1 MISTM
6 DMTTGQWE
14 SGYAAPEAG
23 VVSEDAASS
32 RAAWLACP
40 ALQAGLGE
48 HVAARPLRG
57 GMPPALAALDV
68 EDFLSRMDA

>member
-14 SGYAAPEAG
+14 SSYAAPEARM
-23 VVSEDAASS
+23 VSENA
-32 RAAWLACP
+32 AAWPACP
-40 ALQAGLGE
+40 ALQAGLAE
-48 HVAARPLRG
+48 HVTARPLHG
-57 GMPPALAALDV
+57 GMTPALAAVDV